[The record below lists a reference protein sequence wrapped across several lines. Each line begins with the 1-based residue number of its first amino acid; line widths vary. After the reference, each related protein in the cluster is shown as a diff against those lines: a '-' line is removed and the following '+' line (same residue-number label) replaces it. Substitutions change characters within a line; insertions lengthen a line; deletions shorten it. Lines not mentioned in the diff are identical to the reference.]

1 MTGRAAGWR
10 ADAPRQIAES
20 MILHALHHGVAHPN
34 PAFVAGVTGLDAAE
48 VEALIEEMTGVP
60 A

>member
-10 ADAPRQIAES
+10 EDAPRQIAES
-20 MILHALHHGVAHPN
+20 MVLHALHHGVAHPR
-34 PAFVAGVTGLDAAE
+34 AEFVAGVTGLAVAE